1 MLIPVVLVVVVPDR
15 VLPAG
20 VTTVVTAPV
29 VGVLGVP
36 PGVSDARGGVVAGGV
51 GGCTGGVTGVNDA
64 CGGGVVGGVGGC
76 TGGVGIVAPRPG
88 GKPSGSTQFTSL
100 LEQKSGMEVRS
111 VDRSAAPAKPAANTA
126 SAPTRVP
133 ESLGDRFI

>member
-1 MLIPVVLVVVVPDR
+1 MPVVVVPDS

-20 VTTVVTAPV
+20 VTTVVTVPV

-36 PGVSDARGGVVAGGV
+36 PGVSDACGGVVMGGV

-76 TGGVGIVAPRPG
+76 TGGVGTVAPRPG
-88 GKPSGSTQFTSL
+88 GNPSGRTQFTFR
-100 LEQKSGMEVRS
+100 LEQKSGMDVRS
-111 VDRSAAPAKPAANTA
+111 VDRSAALTTPAANAA
-126 SAPTRVP
+126 SAPISVAA
-133 ESLGDRFI
+133 SLGARFI